1 MADLTIRAA
10 RTSDYPDFARL
21 FPELLVGDPVPGL
34 DRWRDEMVP
43 SSLIAERDG
52 QVVGYSYFQL
62 IGTTGHIRNVVVAPQ
77 ARGGGVGL
85 ALMTAMRRRFAE
97 AGIST
102 WNLNVKPDNQPARRL
117 YERCGMQAQY
127 SSTALGLR
135 WELLAA
141 VPGSP
146 EAVVTQVVPPAEDG
160 QFERALNLLPGEL
173 QGGRALPGRVVI
185 GVRRAADS
193 TPVGA
198 AVFNPAFPGAYPFR
212 VAQPVY
218 CAALLGGMR
227 AHALPQHDWVGMFIE
242 NDTAAVA
249 ALVAAGAT
257 VRLEALH
264 YQGAVGLGA
273 AH

>member
-1 MADLTIRAA
+1 MDDLTIRAA
-10 RTSDYPDFARL
+10 RTADYADFARL
-21 FPELLVGDPVPGL
+21 FPELLVGDPVPSM

-43 SSLIAERDG
+43 SSLVAERGG

-85 ALMTAMRRRFAE
+85 ALMKAMRRRFVD
-97 AGIST
+97 AGISV

-127 SSTALGLR
+127 RSTALGLR

-141 VPGSP
+141 VPGAP
-146 EAVVTQVVPPAEDG
+146 EAVTARVVQPAEDEL
-160 QFERALNLLPGEL
+160 FERALGLVPREL
-173 QGGRALPGRVVI
+173 ASGRALPGRVVV
-185 GVRRAADS
+185 GVVRDADS

-212 VAQPVY
+212 VAQPCY

-227 AHALPQHDWVGMFIE
+227 PHAQPQHDWVGMFIE
-242 NDTAAVA
+242 NDDAAVA
-249 ALVAAGAT
+249 SLVAAGAT

-264 YQGAVGLGA
+264 YQGRLGA
-273 AH
+273 TSAD